1 MEPLGLGGPTND
13 GTVYEFVSATQSL
26 VTLATF
32 DGTNGSQPE
41 GGLIRDAN
49 GIFYGTTLGGG
60 AYGDGSVFKFDPST
74 GVVTTLA
81 SFNGG
86 DLTGPMGGL
95 VFGADGNLYGTT
107 WGGGDNGMG
116 TVFEVSVPEPGS
128 LSIIAASALGVLV
141 HRRHSISET
150 KSQQECHNTP
160 GFLAKGLPAAHP
172 VNSILRRGIVL
183 LNPSNDFP
191 RGDSHSGADSKQHI
205 DSGRVD
211 AALQMADVLTAD
223 PCFCGDL
230 FLCEACGFPSFPQ
243 FRSEHRDEN

>member
-1 MEPLGLGGPTND
+1 LRFFQLLAQIALGESGGPTHLASAAVEPLGLGGPTND

-141 HRRHSISET
+141 HRRHSISGDEVT
-150 KSQQECHNTP
+150 TGMPQHPRLPRQ
-160 GFLAKGLPAAHP
+160 GFARRTSRQFNPPSRNRSPQP
-172 VNSILRRGIVL
+172 VERLSTRR
-183 LNPSNDFP
+183 FP
-191 RGDSHSGADSKQHI
+191 
-205 DSGRVD
+205 
-211 AALQMADVLTAD
+211 
-223 PCFCGDL
+223 
-230 FLCEACGFPSFPQ
+230 
-243 FRSEHRDEN
+243 

>member
-1 MEPLGLGGPTND
+1 
-13 GTVYEFVSATQSL
+13 
-26 VTLATF
+26 
-32 DGTNGSQPE
+32 
-41 GGLIRDAN
+41 
-49 GIFYGTTLGGG
+49 
-60 AYGDGSVFKFDPST
+60 
-74 GVVTTLA
+74 
-81 SFNGG
+81 
-86 DLTGPMGGL
+86 
-95 VFGADGNLYGTT
+95 
-107 WGGGDNGMG
+107 MG